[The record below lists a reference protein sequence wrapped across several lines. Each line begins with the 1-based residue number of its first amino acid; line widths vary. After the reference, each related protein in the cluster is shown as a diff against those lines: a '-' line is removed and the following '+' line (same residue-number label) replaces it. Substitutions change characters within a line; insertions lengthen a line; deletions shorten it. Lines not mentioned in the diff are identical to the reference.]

1 MIELAGITVDY
12 GSAHAAL
19 DDVSL
24 TFADQR
30 LTVLLGPSGAGKS
43 SLLRILNGLV
53 KPRAG
58 RVLVDGEEP
67 AEGPKLKAHRR
78 RTAMVFQQHHLLPRS
93 TALDNVL
100 VGRLAHLS
108 RWHAVVPVP
117 RRERLLAL
125 AALDRVGLADKAL
138 YRADRLSGGEQ
149 QRVGI
154 ARALVQE
161 PRILLAD
168 EPVASLDPATASY
181 IMGLIARIAREDG
194 LTTIVSLHQVDLA
207 VRHGDRVVGL
217 NQGRVVYNGLPD
229 GLDETDLA
237 RIYRGAAAIR
247 DLVPVTNETRNEA
260 ATEAGNL
267 ARAGVVLSSAAEK
280 R

>member
-12 GSAHAAL
+12 GSERAAL

-24 TFADQR
+24 RFAPQR

-43 SLLRILNGLV
+43 SLLRVLNGLV
-53 KPRAG
+53 EPGAG
-58 RVLVDGEEP
+58 RVLVDG
-67 AEGPKLKAHRR
+67 AELARGAALKAHRR

-93 TALDNVL
+93 SALDNVV

-108 RWHAVVPVP
+108 RWHAVLPVP

-138 YRADRLSGGEQ
+138 HRADTLSGGEQ

-154 ARALVQE
+154 ARALAQE

-168 EPVASLDPATASY
+168 EPVASLDPATASF
-181 IMGLIARIAREDG
+181 IMDLIARIAREDG

-207 VRHGDRVVGL
+207 VRHSERIVGL
-217 NQGRVVYNGLPD
+217 NHGRVVFD
-229 GLDETDLA
+229 GPPVELGDAVLA
-237 RIYRGAAAIR
+237 RIYRDAGASRCETVRGDCNPVALD
-247 DLVPVTNETRNEA
+247 DLANIDNSVRC
-260 ATEAGNL
+260 
-267 ARAGVVLSSAAEK
+267 S
-280 R
+280 